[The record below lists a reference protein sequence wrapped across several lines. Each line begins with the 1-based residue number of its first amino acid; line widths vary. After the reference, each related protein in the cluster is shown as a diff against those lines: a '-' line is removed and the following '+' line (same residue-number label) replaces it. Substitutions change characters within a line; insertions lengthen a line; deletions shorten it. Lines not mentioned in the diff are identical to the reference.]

1 MSVENLANY
10 ESWDLTMNQLPK
22 RSHLY
27 SLKPIGFGTPTVESF
42 TSYLQRLAAAHG
54 VSIASLIRY
63 KITPLFI
70 QSNQPPDFLKA
81 DDAIKMLINAWHRE
95 PALLQQQSA
104 KFWLDRTQHV
114 SKVVAIVEKLTARLD
129 LSFLTLLQWHSWRLN
144 FSHIF
149 HTEQRWCSGC
159 YQDWREAGKPIYN
172 PLLWTIEPVSVC
184 PVHQRYLQLRC
195 LYCGC
200 FQQFLNLDCHS
211 LGYCCACNAWLGR
224 FVGNTSFSQGSR
236 FDWEKWAGQSVGQ
249 IFAAMP
255 TLSSTSFSQ
264 DPQLV
269 KYRRK
274 PTLTKF
280 LRWCYKLGINPVE
293 GLESLSIIPSVLS

>member
-1 MSVENLANY
+1 MSVEPLANY
-10 ESWDLTMNQLPK
+10 ESWDLTMSQLPK

-70 QSNQPPDFLKA
+70 QTNHPPDFFKA
-81 DDAIKMLINAWHRE
+81 DDGIKMLMNAWHRE
-95 PALLQQQSA
+95 PAMLQQQA
-104 KFWLDRTQHV
+104 AEFWLDRTQHV
-114 SKVVAIVEKLTARLD
+114 SKVVAIVEKLTTRLD

-144 FSHIF
+144 FNHIF
-149 HTEQRWCSGC
+149 HTEQRWCPGC
-159 YQDWREAGKPIYN
+159 YQDWREADLPIYH
-172 PLLWTIEPVSVC
+172 PLLWTIEAVTVC

-224 FVGNTSFSQGSR
+224 FVDKAKSQGSQ
-236 FDWEKWAGQSVGQ
+236 FDWENWVAKSVGQ

-255 TLSSTSFSQ
+255 TLSLTSCSQ
-264 DPQLV
+264 DPPLA
-269 KYRRK
+269 KYRRN

-280 LRWCYKLGINPVE
+280 LRWCYQLGISPVE
-293 GLESLSIIPSVLS
+293 GLEILSIIPNVLS

>member
-1 MSVENLANY
+1 MSVESLANY
-10 ESWDLTMNQLPK
+10 ESWDLRMNQLPK

-27 SLKPIGFGTPTVESF
+27 SLQPIGFGTPTVESF

-81 DDAIKMLINAWHRE
+81 DDAIKMLIDAWHRE

-104 KFWLDRTQHV
+104 KFWLDRTHHV
-114 SKVVAIVEKLTARLD
+114 SKVVAIVEKLTARRD

-144 FSHIF
+144 FNHIF

-159 YQDWREAGKPIYN
+159 YQDWREAGLPIYH
-172 PLLWTIEPVSVC
+172 PLLWTIEAVSVC

-195 LYCGC
+195 LYCGY
-200 FQQFLNLDCHS
+200 FQKFLDLECHS

-224 FVGNTSFSQGSR
+224 FFDNTAKSQGSR
-236 FDWEKWAGQSVGQ
+236 FDWDKWAAQSVGL
-249 IFAAMP
+249 IFGALP
-255 TLSSTSFSQ
+255 TFSSTSFYK
-264 DPQLV
+264 DTPIA
-269 KYRRK
+269 KYPRK
-274 PTLTKF
+274 PTLTRF

-293 GLESLSIIPSVLS
+293 GLEIFSIIPSVLN